1 MIVID
6 SNSLI
11 VLILGLIN
19 PKLINKHKKTSIYEE
34 KDFYNL
40 LNIIGELSNLI
51 ILPNIWTEV
60 DNLLNRLSGSYKYA
74 YVSTL
79 VEVLKVSSKKYIA
92 SSLGVKRDYFQQIGL
107 TDSLILELAKEC
119 KFIITSDSQLSDFA
133 MANGIAVYDMIKI
146 RNEDF
151 K

>member
-51 ILPNIWTEV
+51 MLPNIWTEV
-60 DNLLNRLSGSYKYA
+60 DNFLNRLSGSYKYA

-79 VEVLKVSSKKYIA
+79 VEVLKVF
-92 SSLGVKRDYFQQIGL
+92 R
-107 TDSLILELAKEC
+107 
-119 KFIITSDSQLSDFA
+119 
-133 MANGIAVYDMIKI
+133 
-146 RNEDF
+146 RNI
-151 K
+151 